1 MFIPG
6 HVKRKLLLPPLLRC
20 VEHEIYVLFIAFFFF
35 FFFFFFLLLFFFFIF
50 LFLWPL
56 SFILTLQCHVSV
68 FAGFRSKFNTM
79 RGTAAY
85 LARVDSTVRE
95 MGFVYSFC

>member
-20 VEHEIYVLFIAFFFF
+20 VELEIYVLFIAF
-35 FFFFFFLLLFFFFIF
+35 LLL
-50 LFLWPL
+50 LLLLWPL